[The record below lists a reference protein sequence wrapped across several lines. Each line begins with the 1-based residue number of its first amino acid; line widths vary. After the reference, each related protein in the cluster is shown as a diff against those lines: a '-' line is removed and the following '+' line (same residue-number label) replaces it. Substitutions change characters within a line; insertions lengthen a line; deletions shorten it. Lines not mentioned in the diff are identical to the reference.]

1 MPVSPYF
8 GFEKIIECSRVDNEE
23 GFRMMK
29 KVAILTQPL
38 HDNYGGLLQAYALK
52 TTIRCLG
59 FSPIIVNRQAGKVK
73 PIRRILSKLKSF
85 ILNREVNRNS
95 KQILTEGQRLLISAN
110 TTGFRSQY
118 IPELTSLINTQRGMK
133 KLLNEGIDAY
143 VVGSDQC
150 WRPRYS
156 PYMPNYFLDFAKYA
170 NDVTR
175 ISYAASF
182 GVEKWEFTERQTKQC
197 KSLLAM
203 FDAVSVRED
212 DGVDLVRKYLGRS
225 DALHVIDPTM
235 LLGVDVYRTLTE
247 DAQVESSEGDLKVYI
262 LDRGTQS
269 DNFVQEVSD
278 YLALKPFEVMPKKRL
293 VEEEVTDENVE
304 LFKYPCPIQ
313 WLKGF
318 QDAEFIVTDSF
329 HGTVFSIL
337 NNKPFIALGNEMRGM
352 SRFTSLL
359 RMFDL
364 QDRLVLSPS
373 LERTKSLIDQDID
386 WLKINA
392 ILDLERAKAL
402 NYLKENLE
410 R

>member
-1 MPVSPYF
+1 M
-8 GFEKIIECSRVDNEE
+8 N
-23 GFRMMK
+23 

-52 TTIRCLG
+52 TTIRSLG
-59 FSPIIVNRQAGKVK
+59 FNPIIVNRQAGKINPV
-73 PIRRILSKLKSF
+73 RGILSRLKRL
-85 ILNREVNRNS
+85 ILNRKVNRNS
-95 KQILTEGQRLLISAN
+95 KQILTEYQKLLISEKTA
-110 TTGFRSQY
+110 GFRSYY
-118 IPELTSLINTQRGMK
+118 IPELTSLINTQRGIK

-156 PYMPNYFLDFAKYA
+156 PCISNYFLDFAKRA
-170 NDVTR
+170 DNVKR

-182 GVEKWEFTERQTKQC
+182 GVEKWEFTEKQTKEC

-235 LLGVDVYRTLTE
+235 LLYRDSYRRLTE
-247 DAQVESSEGDLKVYI
+247 EGQVKNSDGNLKVYI
-262 LDRGTQS
+262 LDRSAQS
-269 DNFVQEVSD
+269 ENFVQVVSD
-278 YLALKPFEVMPKKRL
+278 HLNLKPFEVMPKKRL
-293 VEEEVTDENVE
+293 AEEEVTDENVE
-304 LFKYPCPIQ
+304 FFKYPCPSQ

-318 QDAEFIVTDSF
+318 QDAEFIITDSF

-352 SRFTSLL
+352 SRFKSLL
-359 RMFDL
+359 RMFGL

-373 LERTKSLIDQDID
+373 LDRTKSLIDQDID
-386 WLKINA
+386 WLKVNA
-392 ILDLERAKAL
+392 ILDCERAKAL
-402 NYLKENLE
+402 HYLKENLE